1 MACDRKRPPNRE
13 DLHPNMARK
22 VRRVRYTLDAKEIK
36 NLPHREIAAILRGA
50 DDLIMQGGRT
60 LLAKILKGSRDKKVL
75 ERKLHESPVY
85 GFYRY
90 LTTEQ
95 VMARIDSVILEGYL
109 HLEYDYR
116 LPLLVYT
123 GKGWEIERDTYVDEL
138 LQGFDEMLDGNA
150 RPFNLR
156 HLQDRNREVVLALLD
171 KIQASG
177 DRRYIPILE
186 AWEKIDYKKVRKRI
200 RQVIGRLNQEAS

>member
-1 MACDRKRPPNRE
+1 
-13 DLHPNMARK
+13 MARR
-22 VRRVRYTLDAKEIK
+22 VRRVRYTLDAKGIK
-36 NLPHREIAAILRGA
+36 NLPYGEIAAILRGA
-50 DDLIMQGGRT
+50 DDLIMQGGRS
-60 LLAKILKGSRDKKVL
+60 LLGKILKGSRDKKVL
-75 ERKLHESPVY
+75 ERKLDESPVY
-85 GFYRY
+85 GFYKQ

-109 HLEYDYR
+109 DLEYDYR

-123 GKGWEIERDTYVDEL
+123 GKGWEIEKDTYSDEL
-138 LQGFDEMLDGNA
+138 LQGFDEMLDGDA
-150 RPFNLR
+150 RHFDMR

-200 RQVIGRLNQEAS
+200 RQVIGRLNRGASQPPDAV

>member
-1 MACDRKRPPNRE
+1 
-13 DLHPNMARK
+13 MARR
-22 VRRVRYTLDAKEIK
+22 VRRVRYTLDAKGIK
-36 NLPHREIAAILRGA
+36 NLPYGEIAAILRGA
-50 DDLIMQGGRT
+50 DDLIMQGGRS
-60 LLAKILKGSRDKKVL
+60 LLGKILKGSRDKKVL
-75 ERKLHESPVY
+75 ERKLDESPVY
-85 GFYRY
+85 GFYKQ

-109 HLEYDYR
+109 DLEYDYR

-123 GKGWEIERDTYVDEL
+123 GKGWEIEKDTYSDEL
-138 LQGFDEMLDGNA
+138 LQGFDEMFDGDA
-150 RPFNLR
+150 RHFDMR

-200 RQVIGRLNQEAS
+200 RQVIGRLNRGASQPPDAV